1 MHVAHYFV
9 ILKNHSKSNHYQNH
23 KYISFITNLFMLNII
38 KFIIIGL
45 QIKIF
50 IFIYWLAIFNVSKWQ
65 EGDKNLTTT
74 TLAQCTPD
82 IRISLEILFQL
93 QSVLP
98 PTPTLLQRVK
108 EYDNNL

>member
-9 ILKNHSKSNHYQNH
+9 ILKNHSKSNHYQSH
-23 KYISFITNLFMLNII
+23 KYISFNTNLFMFYII
-38 KFIIIGL
+38 KFIIIIGL
-45 QIKIF
+45 QIRIF
-50 IFIYWLAIFNVSKWQ
+50 IFYLLVGHAFNVSKWQ

-82 IRISLEILFQL
+82 IGILLEILFQL

-98 PTPTLLQRVK
+98 PTPTLLQRV
-108 EYDNNL
+108 